1 MATEL
6 ERILSL
12 LKGCIDAQHAVK
24 GKECIL
30 TIGELVLAGDGQSS
44 AESEYYLDILINS
57 PNGVL
62 AFLQRSIKTSGRFQ
76 KVNEEIFE
84 LLRRLVQKHSVQ
96 VRKSV
101 ESVVRECV
109 RYVQSSSVSARERE
123 LATAVVQDLLVYNCL
138 DEQYDM
144 SHLLGQLLTVFDQ
157 RSKLTNRFQQN
168 LFELIG
174 LIAKDFPECVSE
186 AYQRKIVDNMMRV
199 AEGQLL
205 EENYPSLVSLAGALQ
220 GLNYYLVN
228 FAPGNEV
235 EEQEHQADLRRRIYL
250 IVKKLSDWDEAVKE
264 RQAFRNALVLLE
276 RHSALFSPFLYADY
290 VHWQNIL
297 TTKWLRSSVD
307 DRKVAIYAL
316 HSFHREIA
324 RQLVTREDLDASAST
339 ANDGTRDARIAVL
352 SYFMKYFKTVLMAT
366 GSKPYEIRVAIRG
379 FGSMAAACSC
389 LMTEEYMNELLL
401 LVMQRT
407 EFVYLV
413 EEKSNE
419 LLEHLPDFVQA
430 LSDIM
435 SHVRELTGVQIV
447 ALQNIIIGLI
457 KDFHYLSSSYHELI
471 VSSLMKTF
479 DNLSKLGGG
488 VLENLLEKVILR
500 GIIWSCS
507 HMLVVDVNQG
517 RGPDENSNWK
527 DYITYRNYLPLWKG
541 LLTPGSSVH
550 SNRVSLVKIVYAQ
563 LMKTLFLILDK
574 IDLSTQKRTVKDDT
588 GEDQEVFFCDP
599 NIDLSPVKPKDFHI
613 FFNLV
618 DLYQDLL
625 RYNNS
630 VRDYFEEWIP
640 IYFDYMVKKSLKHPL
655 VSGLVKL
662 IDLGMSTAN
671 QLQYFQ
677 SQQIFSKM
685 STINLLVYYLE
696 LQIAKSRNSTGE
708 LQHTCLRFILGAP
721 VMLLDSF
728 LDDSQDLVEIL
739 RIALQLGR
747 GMLSLANVALSCVR
761 RLVSEGSPISPENRE
776 RVLVHVLPFLDSYL
790 QTRDVALPPPI
801 SSRLVKFQRK
811 RSVHMTSSKIEKIKL
826 QHALDASESDLVK
839 FQLKILVFLGDLEPT
854 VCTKMI
860 LHAELGETAQ
870 QLQDSEKP
878 LVLWDLDSNR
888 NISLQLLSRTGI
900 RPIIKLDTIIA
911 RVCTLAVGSSDR
923 KTKVAACELL
933 HALILYTIGI
943 QYQDKMTKLWTK
955 LCNHLLQLAT
965 DTDIAVCQMFEP
977 LLFQIIHY
985 LTQPSKIGLKG
996 TEILASCLMESISHP
1011 TDTSV
1016 RDLAARCIREFLV
1029 WTVRQTPV
1037 NQRSALSSSS
1047 SANLSVMLEKLRTF
1061 SLDSN
1066 PNRRLGAAL
1075 AFNNIYRILRED
1087 ESQIERCW
1095 FDLFYVFCMNFVMT
1109 EDFDSSTTNLEQVS
1123 AAIDHLVRV
1132 LVVRKDLFNRESSV
1146 RIVPRVFGGSLLKDL
1161 ILWLFGQCSCR
1172 ESSYRH
1178 KCMEVFLKLATL
1190 IDGCRSGAD
1199 FVGKYLSDQ
1208 QILDVCDHEA
1218 TMHGIRNSVNL
1229 QFISEKKLPIIV
1241 NVYLWLEHFAS
1252 SLDMYFWLI
1261 KNSLLRNAEELL
1273 ESSNLFT
1280 SVAYFLASV
1289 SKVSMFELMTTIR
1302 PNIVEDSHASIEFRV
1317 CTDKIIKF
1325 NLLKCTIT
1333 VRIVD
1338 LLCLVLPLSCCR
1350 SIPDT
1355 FWDSMEV
1362 SQFIVDL
1369 VFEPQKMGFDFK
1381 SCRETI
1387 ENLPKRVMGLLDK
1400 VEMFENL
1407 RFKETTYRKLSEK
1420 LSDSMK
1426 DLSDRIEDLINS
1438 ETIGLED
1445 SNWAKGMLMMAQR
1458 YTIIFKRYFSSRT
1471 IEFLEAA
1478 SNEILHNVFN
1488 GLKKKRSDELF
1499 LLELTP
1505 SVKRFLSSVL
1515 LIALHLKS
1523 TGTMELLVEF
1533 MLNSQKLRMFQQSSR
1548 SVILHGEHFVNTFEE
1563 VIFEYVIQ
1571 HFPESLISIFDRLNI
1586 DNFPVVL
1593 KWVCNC
1599 LEFIYQKK
1607 RSEISSVKP
1616 ISDFLL
1622 CKWSTICNIASET
1635 ENKFGSTDLR
1645 LIEFMSNLAMVS
1657 PFALNDIGRKA
1668 VGFENWLLT
1677 LISNAQNSL
1686 DLKAKAMFL
1695 LPALVGESDFDKST
1709 VAEALQ
1715 KMQNQHFPLR
1725 SLEFVANSAERVSFE
1740 NCLTALL
1747 DAMVASRSPVLLK
1760 AVIDATAADPEHIAE
1775 HKIRNAFEKYMSS
1788 QNNNQQCY
1796 NLKQIFAKFREET
1809 LEPNIRIT
1817 MLKRYLITALPVCNL
1832 ETIYTFY
1839 KLYIKTINDM
1849 IRSNYGQFGSGW
1861 EAEHALVNRLGGYQ
1875 LIELYAAIVPRQYL
1889 LTDNCIVAKALYGED
1904 GNIPGNRLITDLT
1917 KKAYAARSEVFLTP
1931 DSPTAELFRKY
1942 QCAAYRALAAIISNT
1957 KDDLQLYNVLLFRE
1971 NSDKNEFIWRKLVNC
1986 TDAHM
1991 YDSFSQELEEYPKI
2005 RDKIVSIQRLSSA
2018 STQSSGNRFK
2028 YIQMTSV
2035 FESSLSQDVT
2045 KLDLNYSVVR
2055 TTQEMAVRAAE
2066 EFDALKQKQATVSL
2080 ERSKINDQEVM
2091 ATICAVI
2098 QHMHENKITPLVE
2111 GINAAPPPWIKFLA
2125 ASLRD
2130 QQQHKNVRLFLA
2142 KVIDNCRTWLKP
2154 YATTLIP
2161 PLMQMI
2167 VDECIASQLNTLVT
2181 DLIALILEWS
2191 DQGYQPA
2198 SLDEISLAT
2207 GLVKFVMRNCFHERR
2222 EVFRLNLELVKRMI
2236 EQWKTVVSVPVQLL
2250 YDMIGPTQDPESVQ
2264 NIGGLQLNAIVMA
2277 NGLVPWTET
2286 SKFDFIRAIFRC
2298 LDSEKAAVY
2307 RPASELLGMCL
2318 SNLYPGGEEQEDERY
2333 QNEFL
2338 AKLIAMRKR
2347 QEKKFFDIIYG
2358 IHKSFPSIVD
2368 SFLAVVTNAI
2378 PSTNGAPKKILLEM
2392 LLSRIEIFKEQVHRE
2407 LLSLDLKGMLKD
2419 RQYQLLALH
2428 LINKSLSL
2436 MSNENLENLLENVA
2450 SLASIDRPE
2459 VRDIVYEILIFLQEN
2474 SLEALSTGSR
2484 QKLKRALLAGLSDSE
2499 QTIQNRIFDF
2509 WTNETRFPTEIDS
2522 RFRCVLSDLY
2532 DPSKEADYLGYATQI
2547 LLDSAVK
2554 NPESK
2559 RRIFQHE
2566 YEVDVKLKEYAIDTR
2581 WRQRNSFASAP
2592 LFVESQQR
2600 LFTAGDGS
2608 QMERLIKATQFNA
2621 EGVLFEPT
2629 LDPSLITQ
2637 PATSFTLPTQHSL
2650 MFEINPPVL
2659 DRRSRRTTAPQSA
2672 PATVKSYDSLRKR
2685 ILKDKD
2691 RSARNQ
2697 ALRAIERYSY
2707 ETVRKA
2713 ESHKMKQGEVVLY
2726 RRYRI
2731 GDFPD
2736 LLINSLAL
2744 LMPLQA
2750 LCRRDPQLARQV
2762 FVAIFSGILDEWEQT
2777 EQDPHEA
2784 ISAINASIQNI
2795 FTETKSCDPNFF
2807 GALIE
2812 VAMMRPKLF
2821 DLPAESVA
2829 TVAVGAN
2836 MMTMGVLYLESKLH
2850 EYDFPD
2856 QSISSRSSSVT
2867 LEALHWIKLAELNH
2881 SLNEYD
2887 ILGDIFSDKMDSDP
2901 RLREAIE
2908 LESSGNF
2915 YKARELY
2922 HQMIRDNQTR
2932 VAEQNFCYQ
2941 SYFNCFAQMGMW
2953 EDLVPILERQVD
2965 GNSEEFWTDEWNL
2978 ENILPKYVHS
2988 NARLN
2993 LAGDERGRAFIE
3005 LLEAWMRVPDRMDYI
3020 KSNFGEEISML
3031 QIASGE
3037 YSRAKMYSNQ
3047 VMRQFLEEWSYLDVL
3062 SDKIRVQKLLTIR
3075 KVSEIYSFSSILNDR
3090 MEENQ
3095 LQKLVSNWKS
3105 SFPTASDSPMIW
3117 DTLLVYRKFVLNKL
3131 ETLLETTADDRLHQT
3146 DFVKKLTD
3154 AVFETELRLLDA
3166 SFAQNNYRFAKKIM
3180 KRLEMVADEQSERG
3194 YRWRIAQLKLRR
3206 IGEVETGGVS
3216 AASFQ
3221 RLDRIWQRLKAVV
3234 QETDLERYRVVK
3246 VTGLHE
3252 LFQMTETLREIVHNN
3267 PQLDQGSMAV
3277 EFVAHSRQSLQ
3288 KSIEVLS
3295 EEFFEDSTVGSKDMA
3310 LLADC
3315 HFKMA
3320 QFCYEQLEREVLGET
3335 LDLER
3340 QLVNALLCSMQYGS
3354 KPARQL
3360 FPCLLQLPYLQD
3372 GTLHASFIDA
3382 SSTVPEWMFL
3392 RWIPQI
3398 LSFVDFSQ
3406 ESFLESILTRIA
3418 TNYPMALY
3426 YPAKMN
3432 FQRYHARTGSISPF
3446 ASRFMQL
3453 LDIPNLDHFVTE
3465 LSQVVIPSMKV
3476 NKAII
3481 DLRMAHY
3488 ESNEEYQKLVN
3499 DLANEAFPEDSPNL
3513 GREHQKLIPLKGEWL
3528 KLLELDLNQTEEIH
3542 RCLNALKEKITRLIP
3557 KQTTLELNNYSPW
3570 LAGYHFSQREEM
3582 LELPGQYNVDY
3593 KPNVC
3598 NHVKIVKVCTE
3609 LELYITLRNPIRIRI
3624 NGSDGKAY
3632 DFLVKYGEDLRQ
3644 DQRIQQLL
3652 GTISNQLALDR
3663 QCKEHQLSV
3672 RTYEVVPIRADFGI
3686 IGWLS
3691 NTSSIKRIAVR
3702 SMIRFNPD
3710 GDVTGAISSEYNRF
3724 LLEASGLSGD
3734 QLPPLS
3740 KLYGKVAA
3748 VSTPERIALKFN
3760 ELRYK
3765 IKEDT
3770 FKRALF
3776 EMAVSAES
3784 FYSLRA
3790 NFAKSLM
3797 TMNASCWVLGVGDRN
3812 TSNVLID
3819 HSSGKLT
3826 GVDFGIAFG
3835 AGIRD
3840 QGIPEMVPF
3849 RLTPQF
3855 VNVMEPMRTSGVMH
3869 MCMVYTLR
3877 CLRDSRKLLKS
3888 CLEVFVREPTLDWL
3902 EAAQQRF
3909 PQYEDKPELRWDP
3922 QARINIAIR
3931 KLNGANPKVLI
3942 AEELRLGQVGCTR
3955 EILEGYLKLLQV
3967 NDPPLESGNLTVE
3980 QQVQCLLKTAT
3991 SGAVLGITYAGWFPW
4006 F

>member
-1 MATEL
+1 MFKRFEHVRHWSTPSPSRAPP
-6 ERILSL
+6 SL
-12 LKGCIDAQHAVK
+12 PKKTVYRQ
-24 GKECIL
+24 
-30 TIGELVLAGDGQSS
+30 
-44 AESEYYLDILINS
+44 YYLDTLINS
-57 PNGVL
+57 PNGIL
-62 AFLQRSIKTSGRFQ
+62 SFLQRSIKASGRFQ
-76 KVNEEIFE
+76 KVNEEIFD
-84 LLRRLVQKHSVQ
+84 LLRRIIQKHSQ
-96 VRKSV
+96 LVRKSV

-109 RYVQSSSVSARERE
+109 RFVQSSSVSARERE
-123 LATAVVQDLLVYNCL
+123 LGTAVIQDLLVYKCL

-144 SHLLGQLLTVFDQ
+144 SQLLGELLVVFDQ
-157 RSKLTNRFQQN
+157 RSKLTNRFQQC

-174 LIAKDFPECVSE
+174 LMAKDFPECVSE
-186 AYQRKIVDNMMRV
+186 SRQRKILDNMMRV

-205 EENYPSLVSLAGALQ
+205 EENYPSLISLAGALQ
-220 GLNYYLVN
+220 GLTYFLVN
-228 FAPGNEV
+228 FAPDDA
-235 EEQEHQADLRRRIYL
+235 EEGQEQQLNLKRRIYL

-264 RQAFRNALVLLE
+264 RQAFRNALILLE
-276 RHSALFSPFLYADY
+276 RHSALFSPFLYVDY

-297 TTKWLRSSVD
+297 TTKWLRSSVE

-324 RQLVTREDLDASAST
+324 RQLLAREDLEESTST
-339 ANDGTRDARIAVL
+339 AEGAAREARITVL
-352 SYFMKYFKTVLMAT
+352 NFFMKYFKTVLMAP

-379 FGSMAAACSC
+379 FGSMAEACSC

-435 SHVRELTGVQIV
+435 SHVRELTGVQII
-447 ALQNIIIGLI
+447 ALQNIIIGLV

-479 DNLSKLGGG
+479 DNLGKLGGG
-488 VLENLLEKVILR
+488 VLDNLLEKIVLR

-517 RGPDENSNWK
+517 RGPEENSNWK
-527 DYITYRNYLPLWKG
+527 DYITYRNYLPLWRG
-541 LLTPGSSVH
+541 LLTPGSSL
-550 SNRVSLVKIVYAQ
+550 SLDRGPLIKVIYAQ

-574 IDLSTQKRTVKDDT
+574 LDLSTRKRTVRDDS
-588 GEDQEVFFCDP
+588 GEDQDVFFCDP
-599 NIDLSPVKPKDFHI
+599 NIDLVPVKPKDFHI

-625 RYNNS
+625 KYNDH
-630 VRDYFEEWIP
+630 VRDNFEEWIP
-640 IYFDYMVKKSLKHPL
+640 IYFDYVVRKSVKHPL
-655 VSGLVKL
+655 VSGFVKL
-662 IDLGMSTAN
+662 IDLGLFTAN

-677 SQQIFSKM
+677 INFIPLQRQQNFSTM
-685 STINLLVYYLE
+685 STTNLLVYYLE

-708 LQHTCLRFILGAP
+708 LQLTCLRFVLGAP
-721 VMLLDSF
+721 VTLLDSF
-728 LDDSQDLVEIL
+728 LDDSKDLIEIL
-739 RIALQLGR
+739 CSAFQLGK
-747 GMLSLANVALSCVR
+747 GMLSLANAALSCVR
-761 RLVSEGSPISPENRE
+761 RLVAEGSPISSENRD
-776 RVLVHVLPFLDSYL
+776 RVLVHVLPLLDSYL

-811 RSVHMTSSKIEKIKL
+811 RSVHLTSSKIEKIKL
-826 QHALDASESDLVK
+826 QLALEASESDLVK
-839 FQLKILVFLGDLEPT
+839 LQLRILVFLGDLDPN

-860 LHAELGETAQ
+860 LRSETDDAAQ
-870 QLQDSEKP
+870 QTADLEKP

-888 NISLQLLSRTGI
+888 NISLQLLSVTGI

-911 RVCTLAVGSSDR
+911 RVCALAVGSSDR

-933 HALILYTIGI
+933 HALILYVIGI

-955 LCNHLLQLAT
+955 LCDHLLQLAT

-996 TEILASCLMESISHP
+996 TEVLVNCLMESISHQ
-1011 TDTSV
+1011 TDTGV
-1016 RDLAARCIREFLV
+1016 RDLAARSIREFLL
-1029 WTVRQTPV
+1029 WTIRQTPAD
-1037 NQRSALSSSS
+1037 QRSALSSSS

-1075 AFNNIYRILRED
+1075 AFNNIYRILREED
-1087 ESQIERCW
+1087 AQIERCW

-1109 EDFDSSTTNLEQVS
+1109 EDFDGSTTNLEQVS
-1123 AAIDHLVRV
+1123 ATIDHLVRV
-1132 LVVRKDLFNRESSV
+1132 LVVRKVVFNRESSV

-1161 ILWLFGQCSCR
+1161 VLWLFGQCSSR

-1178 KCMEVFLKLATL
+1178 KCMEVFPKLTSSV
-1190 IDGCRSGAD
+1190 DGCRSAAE
-1199 FVGKYLSDQ
+1199 FVGEYLSDQ
-1208 QILDVCDHEA
+1208 EILDICDHVD
-1218 TMHGIRNSVNL
+1218 TVHGIRSAPNL
-1229 QFISEKKLPIIV
+1229 QFIAEKKFPIII
-1241 NVYLWLEHFAS
+1241 NVYLWLEYLAS
-1252 SLDMYFWLI
+1252 SLDMYYWLI
-1261 KNSLLRNAEELL
+1261 KNSLLRNAEEFL
-1273 ESSNLFT
+1273 SASNLFAP
-1280 SVAYFLASV
+1280 VAYFLESV
-1289 SKVSMFELMTTIR
+1289 SNASMFELMTVIR
-1302 PNIVEDSHASIEFRV
+1302 PSIVEDSYASIEFRV

-1325 NLLKCTIT
+1325 NLLKCTII

-1338 LLCLVLPLSCCR
+1338 LLSLLLPLRCCR
-1350 SIPDT
+1350 SVPDA
-1355 FWDSMEV
+1355 FWDSAAV
-1362 SQFIVDL
+1362 SQFVVDL
-1369 VFEPQKMGFDFK
+1369 VYQPQKLGFDFK
-1381 SCRETI
+1381 SCRETM
-1387 ENLPKRVMGLLDK
+1387 EQVPKRVMQLLDK
-1400 VEMFENL
+1400 IEGFENL
-1407 RFKETTYRKLSEK
+1407 RFKETVYQKLSEK
-1420 LSDSMK
+1420 LSSSME
-1426 DLSDRIEDLINS
+1426 DFSDRIEDLMSS

-1445 SNWAKGMLMMAQR
+1445 GNCAKGILMVAQR
-1458 YTIIFKRYFSSRT
+1458 YTTFKRYFSSGT
-1471 IEFLEAA
+1471 IDFLETI
-1478 SNEILHNVFN
+1478 SNKLLHNIFN
-1488 GLKKKRSDELF
+1488 GLKRERLDELF
-1499 LLELTP
+1499 VVDLTP
-1505 SVKRFLSSVL
+1505 SVKRFFSCLLHIVL
-1515 LIALHLKS
+1515 LFKS

-1533 MLNSQKLRMFQQSSR
+1533 MLNEQKLRLYQQSVNST
-1548 SVILHGEHFVNTFEE
+1548 ILHGEHFVNTFDQ

-1571 HFPESLISIFDRLNI
+1571 RLPESLNLILDRLSAN
-1586 DNFPVVL
+1586 NFIAIV
-1593 KWVCNC
+1593 KWMCNF
-1599 LEFIYQKK
+1599 LEFLYQRK
-1607 RSEISSVKP
+1607 RAEVPALKSVSEFLLAKWAPICDRASEI
-1616 ISDFLL
+1616 D
-1622 CKWSTICNIASET
+1622 
-1635 ENKFGSTDLR
+1635 NKFGSTDLR
-1645 LIEFMSNLAMVS
+1645 LVEFMSNLAMAS
-1657 PFALNDIGRKA
+1657 PFALSEIGRKA
-1668 VGFENWLLT
+1668 AGFERWLLP
-1677 LISNAQNSL
+1677 LIANAQNSL

-1695 LPALVGESDFDKST
+1695 LPALVGDSDFEKAS

-1715 KMQNQHFPLR
+1715 KLQNQHFPLR
-1725 SLEFVANSAERVSFE
+1725 SSEFIANSAERVSFE

-1747 DAMVASRSPVLLK
+1747 DAMVVSRSPVLLK

-1775 HKIRNAFEKYMSS
+1775 HKIRIALEKYMSS
-1788 QNNNQQCY
+1788 QNSNQQCF
-1796 NLKQIFAKFREET
+1796 NLKQIFTKFREES
-1809 LEPNIRIT
+1809 LEPNIRLT
-1817 MLKRYLITALPVCNL
+1817 MLKRYLVTSLRVCNV

-1839 KLYIKTINDM
+1839 KLYIKNINDM

-1875 LIELYAAIVPRQYL
+1875 LIELYVAILQRDYL
-1889 LTDNCIVAKALYGED
+1889 LTDDCIVAKALYGES
-1904 GNIPGNRLITDLT
+1904 GKIPGNRLITDLT

-1957 KDDLQLYNVLLFRE
+1957 KEDLQLYNVLLFRE
-1971 NSDKNEFIWRKLVNC
+1971 NADKNEYIWRKLVNC
-1986 TDAHM
+1986 TEDHL
-1991 YDSFSQELEEYPKI
+1991 YDSFSQELEDYPKI
-2005 RDKIVSIQRLSSA
+2005 KDKIVSIQRLSSD
-2018 STQSSGNRFK
+2018 SGKSHSNRFK

-2055 TTQEMAVRAAE
+2055 TTQEMATREAE
-2066 EFDALKQKQATVSL
+2066 EFAALKQHRATVSL
-2080 ERSKINDQEVM
+2080 ERSKINDHEVM

-2098 QHMHENKITPLVE
+2098 QHMHENKITPVVE
-2111 GINAAPPPWIKFLA
+2111 GARATPPPWVKFLA

-2154 YATTLIP
+2154 YAATLIP
-2161 PLMQMI
+2161 PLMQVI
-2167 VDECIASQLNTLVT
+2167 VDECIAPQLNTFVT
-2181 DLIALILEWS
+2181 DLIALILEWG
-2191 DQGYQPA
+2191 DQSYQPA
-2198 SLDEISLAT
+2198 SVDEISLAS
-2207 GLVKFVMRNCFHERR
+2207 GLVKFVMRNCYHARR
-2222 EVFRLNLELVKRMI
+2222 EVFRLNLELVKRLI
-2236 EQWKTVVSVPVQLL
+2236 EQWKAVISVPVQLL
-2250 YDMIGPTQDPESVQ
+2250 YDMIGPTQDPESMQ

-2318 SNLYPGGEEQEDERY
+2318 NNLYPGGEEQEDERY
-2333 QNEFL
+2333 QNEFV
-2338 AKLIAMRKR
+2338 AKLVTMRKR
-2347 QEKKFFDIIYG
+2347 QEKKFMDIIYG
-2358 IHKSFPSIVD
+2358 IHKAFPIIVD
-2368 SFLAVVTNAI
+2368 SFLAVITNAV
-2378 PSTNGAPKKILLEM
+2378 PNTNGAPKRILLEM
-2392 LLSRIEIFKEQVHRE
+2392 LLSRIEVFKEQVHRE
-2407 LLSLDLKGMLKD
+2407 LVSLDLKGMLKD
-2419 RQYQLLALH
+2419 HQYQLLALH

-2436 MSNENLENLLENVA
+2436 MSGENLENLLENIV
-2450 SLASIDRPE
+2450 SMTGNDRAD

-2474 SLEALSTGSR
+2474 STPVLSSESQ
-2484 QKLKRALLAGLSDSE
+2484 QKLKRALLAGLSDPE
-2499 QTIQNRIFDF
+2499 QSIQNRMFDF
-2509 WTNETRFPTEIDS
+2509 WTNESRFPTDIDN
-2522 RFRCVLSDLY
+2522 RFRRVLSDLY
-2532 DPSKEADYLGYATQI
+2532 EPSKEADYLGYATQI

-2566 YEVDVKLKEYAIDTR
+2566 YEVDVKLREYSIDTR

-2600 LFTAGDGS
+2600 LFTGGNGS
-2608 QMERLIKATQFNA
+2608 QMERLIKATQFGE
-2621 EGVLFEPT
+2621 EGGLFEPT
-2629 LDPSLITQ
+2629 LDPSIITQ

-2650 MFEINPPVL
+2650 MFEINPPIL
-2659 DRRSRRTTAPQSA
+2659 DRRSRRTPQIMTPTTRSA
-2672 PATVKSYDSLRKR
+2672 QSYDSLRKR

-2691 RSARNQ
+2691 RSARDQ
-2697 ALRAIERYSY
+2697 ALKAIDRYTY

-2713 ESHKMKQGEVVLY
+2713 ESHKMRQGEVVLY

-2750 LCRRDPQLARQV
+2750 LCRRDPPLARQV
-2762 FVAIFSGILDEWEQT
+2762 FVAIFSGILEEWDQNEV
-2777 EQDPHEA
+2777 DSREA
-2784 ISAINASIQNI
+2784 IGAIDGSIQKI
-2795 FTETKSCDPNFF
+2795 FTETKNCDPNLF

-2821 DLPAESVA
+2821 NLPAEGVT
-2829 TVAVGAN
+2829 TVASGAN

-2850 EYDFPD
+2850 EYDFPE

-2881 SLNEYD
+2881 ALNEYD

-2908 LESSGNF
+2908 LESGGNF
-2915 YKARELY
+2915 YKAREIYL
-2922 HQMIRDNQTR
+2922 QMIRDNQAR
-2932 VAEQNFCYQ
+2932 VAEQNFCFQ
-2941 SYFNCFAQMGMW
+2941 SYFNCYAQMGMW
-2953 EDLVPILERQVD
+2953 EDLVSILERQVD
-2965 GNSEEFWTDEWNL
+2965 GNMEEFWTDEWNL

-2988 NARLN
+2988 NTRLN
-2993 LAGDERGRAFIE
+2993 LAGDERGRRFIA
-3005 LLEAWMRVPDRMDYI
+3005 LLETWMHVPDRMDYI
-3020 KSNFGEEISML
+3020 KSNFGEEIAML

-3062 SDKIRVQKLLTIR
+3062 SDKLRVSKLLDIR
-3075 KVSEIYSFSSILNDR
+3075 KVSEIYSFSSLLSNR
-3090 MEENQ
+3090 MKEDQ
-3095 LQKLVSNWKS
+3095 LKKLVFNWSS
-3105 SFPTASDSPMIW
+3105 SFPTASDSPTVW

-3131 ETLLETTADDRLHQT
+3131 ETLLEASADDRLHQI
-3146 DFVKKLTD
+3146 DFVKQLTD

-3166 SFAQNNYRFAKKIM
+3166 SFVQSNYQFARKII
-3180 KRLEMVADEQSERG
+3180 KRLDVVAEEQSERG
-3194 YRWRIAQLKLRR
+3194 YRWRIAHLKLRR
-3206 IGEVETGGVS
+3206 LGELKSAGEPAVS
-3216 AASFQ
+3216 YQ
-3221 RLDRIWQRLKAVV
+3221 KLDRIWQRLKAVV
-3234 QETDLERYRVVK
+3234 EEAGSENYKAVK
-3246 VTGLHE
+3246 VAGLHE
-3252 LFQMTETLREIVHNN
+3252 LFQTTEMLREIVRSN
-3267 PQLDQGSMAV
+3267 PQLGQDSMEAQLV
-3277 EFVAHSRQSLQ
+3277 GHSRQSLQ

-3295 EEFFEDSTVGSKDMA
+3295 EDMFDDSTARSNDVA

-3320 QFCYEQLEREVLGET
+3320 QFCYDQLEVEVLGET

-3340 QLVNALLCSMQYGS
+3340 QLVTALLAAMQYGS
-3354 KPARQL
+3354 KSARQL
-3360 FPCLLQLPYLQD
+3360 FPCLLQLPFLQD
-3372 GTLHASFIDA
+3372 GTLHGCFNEASHP
-3382 SSTVPEWMFL
+3382 VPEWMFL

-3406 ESFLESILTRIA
+3406 QSFLEALLTRIA
-3418 TNYPMALY
+3418 TSYPMALY
-3426 YPAKMN
+3426 YPAKMSL
-3432 FQRYHARTGSISPF
+3432 QRHQLRPDNVSSPF
-3446 ASRFMQL
+3446 ANRLMQL
-3453 LDIPNLDHFVTE
+3453 LDIPKLDRFVSE
-3465 LSQVVIPSMKV
+3465 LSQVVIPSMKIS
-3476 NKAII
+3476 KII
-3481 DLRMAHY
+3481 TDLRMARCD
-3488 ESNEEYQKLVN
+3488 SNEEYRKLVH
-3499 DLANEAFPEDSPNL
+3499 DLANEAFPEISPDL
-3513 GREHQKLIPLKGEWL
+3513 GREHQKLIPLKPEWL
-3528 KLLELDLNQTEEIH
+3528 KLLDFDFNQTEEIH
-3542 RCLNALKEKITRLIP
+3542 QHLNNLKEKVTRLVP
-3557 KQTTLELNNYSPW
+3557 RQTTLELNKYSPW
-3570 LAGYHFSQREEM
+3570 LAGYHFSEREEM
-3582 LELPGQYNVDY
+3582 LELPGQYNIDH

-3609 LELYITLRNPIRIRI
+3609 LELFKTLRNPIRIRI
-3624 NGSDGKAY
+3624 NGSDGKSY

-3663 QCKEHQLSV
+3663 HCKEHQLSV
-3672 RTYEVVPIRADFGI
+3672 RTYEVIPIRVDFGI

-3691 NTSSIKRIAVR
+3691 NTSSIKNIAVR
-3702 SMIRFNPD
+3702 SMVRFNTD
-3710 GDVTGAISSEYNRF
+3710 GDVTGAINAEYIQF
-3724 LLEASGLSGD
+3724 LHEASGMTRS
-3734 QLPPLS
+3734 PSTPLS

-3748 VSTPERIALKFN
+3748 ACTPERITLKFN

-3784 FYSLRA
+3784 FYSLRG

-3797 TMNASCWVLGVGDRN
+3797 AMNVSCWILGIGDRH

-3819 HSSGKLT
+3819 RSNGKLA

-3835 AGIRD
+3835 AGTRD

-3855 VNVMEPMRTSGVMH
+3855 VNVMEPMRTSGM
-3869 MCMVYTLR
+3869 MSKCMVYTLR
-3877 CLRDSRKLLKS
+3877 CLRDSRKLLRS
-3888 CLEVFVREPTLDWL
+3888 CLQVFVREPTVDWL
-3902 EAAQQRF
+3902 EAAQRRF
-3909 PQYEDKPELRWDP
+3909 VQEENKPELRWDP
-3922 QARINIAIR
+3922 QARINMAVR

-3942 AEELRLGQVGCTR
+3942 AEELRLGQVGCNR

-3967 NDPPLESGNLTVE
+3967 SDPLLESGNLTVE